1 MGDATPASN
10 EVSSETTDQEKPA
23 PSSRIEEIPTVETMD
38 EDVHSVSGASI
49 ELNESVQPSP
59 IPANV
64 SVPASPVPDVSTPGP
79 RAISTADA
87 VSPAKPAVSEDTS
100 KTMPALVIAAVGLI
114 GIAGWLAF
122 APSGDPRKPSPTVTT
137 TSPTTTGASQSPV
150 TVKPKTEAASQPR
163 VAAADTS
170 QKTVEVSPKTTP
182 APTPATV
189 KKAATAETT
198 TAVRDSK
205 IEKQETERSV
215 VEPVVTKSV
224 RKDRAPSRKSSK
236 GKSKSEGKT
245 SLLAALQMD
254 EEDDSLDV
262 TKLGPMEGA
271 RLDKTKQR
279 SSGSRADRLMN
290 GNALEQLERKK
301 RRP

>member
-1 MGDATPASN
+1 M
-10 EVSSETTDQEKPA
+10 
-23 PSSRIEEIPTVETMD
+23 
-38 EDVHSVSGASI
+38 
-49 ELNESVQPSP
+49 
-59 IPANV
+59 
-64 SVPASPVPDVSTPGP
+64 
-79 RAISTADA
+79 
-87 VSPAKPAVSEDTS
+87 
-100 KTMPALVIAAVGLI
+100 
-114 GIAGWLAF
+114 
-122 APSGDPRKPSPTVTT
+122 
-137 TSPTTTGASQSPV
+137 
-150 TVKPKTEAASQPR
+150 
-163 VAAADTS
+163 AAADTS

-189 KKAATAETT
+189 KKASTAETT

-301 RRP
+301 AETLDASKLDVTTTRSRLLDLPDQDGMGSVGGEFPREDVNRIFNRESRAVSDCYKRHLTKGGRPFRRNVTLSFRVAANGSASGVSIGSNK